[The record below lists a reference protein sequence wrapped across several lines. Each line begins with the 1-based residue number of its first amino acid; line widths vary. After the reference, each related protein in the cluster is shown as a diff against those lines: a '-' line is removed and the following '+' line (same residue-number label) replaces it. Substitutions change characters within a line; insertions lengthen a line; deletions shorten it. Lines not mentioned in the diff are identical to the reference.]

1 MERARRYTWVVF
13 ILFAILATL
22 FGVFPGPW
30 FEGDGMDT
38 DDTDANWLITSY
50 ATVAVVLTVAIA
62 LTAYRRGER
71 WAWLAFWVWPA
82 FFVLHG
88 VVFFPVDFVFAAL
101 GVAALLVAR
110 PRDARAA

>member
-1 MERARRYTWVVF
+1 MERARRHTWVVF

-22 FGVFPGPW
+22 FGIFPGAW
-30 FEGDGMDT
+30 FDDGGT
-38 DDTDANWLITSY
+38 DRDANWLTTSY
-50 ATVAVVLTVAIA
+50 AAVAVVLTVAIT
-62 LTAYRRGER
+62 LTAYRHGER

-88 VVFFPVDFVFAAL
+88 VVFFLVDFVFAAL

-110 PRDARAA
+110 PRDARAV